1 MTESADDLAH
11 RIAQRTLAKRGDNYA
26 NEVRCLLDAAV
37 TVMKRSGTASRA
49 RVADI
54 VAESGLSNDAFYRHF
69 KSKDALVAAILE
81 DGTARLR
88 DYVEHQMNKETT
100 PEGQV
105 RRWVEGVMSQGADD
119 VGAATRAVL
128 WNTGSLGENSEAGP
142 PSPSAP
148 LASLLRAPFAELG
161 SADPEFDAN
170 LAAHATIG
178 ILADHLYRRVA
189 PGPRDI
195 DRITAFCLRTAASGR

>member
-1 MTESADDLAH
+1 MTEPADDLAY

-26 NEVRCLLDAAV
+26 NEVRSLLDAAV
-37 TVMKRSGTASRA
+37 VVMKKSGTASRA

-69 KSKDALVAAILE
+69 RSKDALVAAILE

-88 DYVEHQMNKETT
+88 DYVAHQMSKETT

-128 WNTGSLGENSEAGP
+128 WNTAGLGEYSESGP
-142 PSPSAP
+142 PSPSGP
-148 LASLLRAPFAELG
+148 LAGLLHAPFAELG
-161 SADPEFDAN
+161 SADPQFDAN

-178 ILADHLYRRVA
+178 MLVDHLWRRVVPA
-189 PGPRDI
+189 PGDI

>member
-1 MTESADDLAH
+1 MTEPADDLAH

-26 NEVRCLLDAAV
+26 NEVRLLLDAAV
-37 TVMKRSGTASRA
+37 AVMKRSGTASRA

-69 KSKDALVAAILE
+69 RSKDALVAAILA
-81 DGTARLR
+81 DGTARLCA
-88 DYVEHQMNKETT
+88 YVAHQMSKETT

-105 RRWVEGVMSQGADD
+105 RRWVEGVMSQGVDD

-128 WNTGSLGENSEAGP
+128 WNTGSLGENREAGP
-142 PSPSAP
+142 PSPSGP
-148 LASLLRAPFAELG
+148 LAGLLRAPFAELG
-161 SADPEFDAN
+161 SADPEFDAT

-178 ILADHLYRRVA
+178 VLVDHLWRRVSPA
-189 PGPRDI
+189 RRDI
-195 DRITAFCLRTAASGR
+195 DRITAFCLRAAASES